1 MNGSAEAMLK
11 KDAQSVNHSKEGNN
25 VRSSAESTDN
35 WESTN
40 TRIICGGST
49 LQQKYEVLANLDVWL
64 VDHQTG

>member
-1 MNGSAEAMLK
+1 MNGSADAMLK

-25 VRSSAESTDN
+25 VRSSAESTDK

-40 TRIICGGST
+40 TGIICGGST

-64 VDHQTG
+64 VNHQTG